1 VLRRPQKTDAQRYPR
16 DAVIGELGAGDLTRE
31 HLDFAREAVRALT
44 QGRERAGVFGPLG
57 ERHTSELVAKVVA
70 LKPVKFRV
78 GGGKEAADGAFTF
91 LFRVIGSEGQIGG
104 EVYFTQGETAFR
116 LDDIVLDEIPDT
128 LLDDDKNR
136 TYNLSPYER
145 FY

>member
-1 VLRRPQKTDAQRYPR
+1 M
-16 DAVIGELGAGDLTRE
+16 
-31 HLDFAREAVRALT
+31 
-44 QGRERAGVFGPLG
+44 
-57 ERHTSELVAKVVA
+57 
-70 LKPVKFRV
+70 KFRV

-91 LFRVIGSEGQIGG
+91 LFRILGSDGQIGG
-104 EVYFTQGETAFR
+104 EVYFIQGENSFR
-116 LDDIVLDEIPDT
+116 LDDVVLDEIPNA